1 MNLRKIILS
10 IVFVWLSGVGY
21 LTWYNG
27 LKSTGRYKGFNW
39 EEWIWFG
46 LVPVLLSTILYFIWK
61 SLFSATVNYDL
72 ASAEGMKP
80 NFANLFFYKM
90 VCLIQSQLL

>member
-10 IVFVWLSGVGY
+10 AVFVWLSGVGY

-46 LVPVLLSTILYFIWK
+46 LVPVLLSAILYFIWK
-61 SLFSATVNYDL
+61 PESFKKRRMGVILSTGKNVDEAKLKASEAKSLLSVKL
-72 ASAEGMKP
+72 K
-80 NFANLFFYKM
+80 
-90 VCLIQSQLL
+90 

>member
-10 IVFVWLSGVGY
+10 FIFIWLSGVGY
-21 LTWYNG
+21 LTWCNG

-46 LVPVLLSTILYFIWK
+46 LVPVLLLTILYFIWRPESFKKLVLDFK
-61 SLFSATVNYDL
+61 SLF
-72 ASAEGMKP
+72 
-80 NFANLFFYKM
+80 
-90 VCLIQSQLL
+90 

>member
-10 IVFVWLSGVGY
+10 AVFVWLSGVGY

-46 LVPVLLSTILYFIWK
+46 LVPVLLLTILYFIWK
-61 SLFSATVNYDL
+61 PEAFKKLVQDFKSLF
-72 ASAEGMKP
+72 
-80 NFANLFFYKM
+80 
-90 VCLIQSQLL
+90 